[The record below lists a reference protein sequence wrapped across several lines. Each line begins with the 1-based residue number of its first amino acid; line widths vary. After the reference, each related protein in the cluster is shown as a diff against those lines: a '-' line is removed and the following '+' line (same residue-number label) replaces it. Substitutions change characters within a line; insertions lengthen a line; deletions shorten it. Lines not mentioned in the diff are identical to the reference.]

1 VPTVLITGANRGLG
15 FEYTRQLLDRG
26 WHVIACARDARSPA
40 LVELAAQHNGQGD
53 ERLRIRALDVTD
65 HAAIDALARELDDTV
80 LDLLVNNAG
89 TTGPKG
95 TPECMEYQGLDNMD
109 YAIWRDIFEV
119 NVLSV
124 FKVATALHAHLGASE
139 RGLLVSLSS
148 DLGSC
153 AQNTIGNLYPYRAS
167 KAAVNMLNAGM
178 AKEWGDV
185 ICIAMAPGWCV
196 TELGGVDA
204 EIAPED
210 SVAAQLETFEK
221 LTQEDSGR
229 FIDRFGATV
238 PY

>member
-1 VPTVLITGANRGLG
+1 MKRSGSNCPGLSGDHLKPGDTSERKLVMNMSSGLG
-15 FEYTRQLLDRG
+15 SIHNNQRG
-26 WHVIACARDARSPA
+26 S
-40 LVELAAQHNGQGD
+40 
-53 ERLRIRALDVTD
+53 
-65 HAAIDALARELDDTV
+65 
-80 LDLLVNNAG
+80 
-89 TTGPKG
+89 
-95 TPECMEYQGLDNMD
+95 
-109 YAIWRDIFEV
+109 
-119 NVLSV
+119 SV
-124 FKVATALHAHLGASE
+124 A
-139 RGLLVSLSS
+139 
-148 DLGSC
+148 
-153 AQNTIGNLYPYRAS
+153 YRAS
-167 KAAVNMLNAGM
+167 KAAVNMLNAGL